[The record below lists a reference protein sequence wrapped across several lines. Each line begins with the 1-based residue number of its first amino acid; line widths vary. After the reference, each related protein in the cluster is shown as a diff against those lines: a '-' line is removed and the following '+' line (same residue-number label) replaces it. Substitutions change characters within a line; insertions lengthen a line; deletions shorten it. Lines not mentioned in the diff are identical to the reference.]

1 MKTPSHIAV
10 LALAVSLAACARHE
24 SPQTLMNDALALQS
38 QGNYSGAI
46 IQLKNVLRQ
55 EPKNAV
61 ARFRLGSLYLD
72 TLKYAAAADELER
85 ARDLGYKKSVIDPL
99 LARAWLRSGKYE
111 RVLEDPLPDKSA
123 ADYPALAAAHADAD
137 LAAGKLIAAQ
147 ETLSDA
153 LAAFPNNPDL
163 HLARARILLQ
173 SSHPKQALAEVNEA
187 LAQDPKMV
195 DALLLK
201 GDLLRAERQLGP
213 AQQAYQAIL
222 AINPHHDEA
231 RLALARMALAQGKS
245 ARARQLV
252 AEVLK
257 DTPNSLQAHYTEAL
271 VDYQTG
277 KIAKAHSEL
286 VPVLRSAPDYVPVL
300 LLSGVLE
307 FSLDHLQEAE
317 TLLGK
322 VVAADHANLFARR
335 LLAETQ
341 LRLGELDDAQATL
354 ALLDPQSSQDAAVLT
369 LAGRIA
375 LAQDRPADAAAYF
388 QRASA
393 IAPKNPVIL
402 TDLAVSRLGT
412 GDEAGLQDLQNAAK
426 LDKANPQPEF
436 LLALTYLQRQQYDK
450 ALRVIAVLEKKQPRN
465 PATWN
470 LQGGA
475 YVGMK
480 NLAAARQSF
489 QKALAYDPKYYP
501 AAANLANLDLMQHQP
516 QAANQEFQTLLKAD
530 PKNLSAMLALARLA
544 LAQKDDKAYL
554 GWVDKAAAAHPNA
567 VQPRLLKAAYY
578 LSRGDTA
585 QALVH
590 AREAHDL
597 QPSDAAA
604 LELLG
609 QAQLAAGEKAN
620 GLNSFQK
627 LAGLQPK
634 SAESQL
640 WLAHAYELNGDQNKT
655 LKHLQ
660 QAAQLSGNAAA
671 VQIALCQ
678 QYIKMQRYDDA
689 VAVTHALSQNPTD
702 RAVAL
707 SLNGDIAFARKNYPA
722 AITAYQKALKLK
734 PASLIVLRLYNAQAA
749 AGDHAQAIDTL
760 QTWVK
765 SHPNDLEVANALGQA
780 YLVAGR
786 YPAAAQLYQQLVVR
800 EPNDVA
806 LLNNLSWALTETRS
820 PQAIQFAQRAYR
832 LAPDNPSVLD
842 TYGWALVQGQQSAKG
857 LVFLRQAESKQPDSA
872 EVQWHVAYALY
883 ASGERA
889 RALVELKDLL
899 NNGAGF
905 ADQPKARALYQ
916 QLSSASP

>member
-1 MKTPSHIAV
+1 MKTLSHIAV
-10 LALAVSLAACARHE
+10 LALAASLAACGRHE
-24 SPQTLMNDALALQS
+24 SPQTLINEAQALQN
-38 QGNYSGAI
+38 QGNYSAAV

-61 ARFRLGSLYLD
+61 ARFRLGTLYLD

-85 ARDLGYKKSVIDPL
+85 ARDLGYKKSAIDPL

-123 ADYPALAAAHADAD
+123 ADYPALAAAHAEAD

-153 LAAFPNNPDL
+153 LEAFPNNPDL

-173 SSHPKQALAEVNEA
+173 APHPKQALAEVNEA
-187 LAQDPKMV
+187 LAEDPRMV

-201 GDLLRAERQLGP
+201 GDLLRAEGQLGP

-231 RLALARMALAQGKS
+231 RLALARMALAQGKP
-245 ARARQLV
+245 AQARQLV
-252 AEVLK
+252 ADVLK
-257 DTPNSLQAHYTEAL
+257 DTPNSLQAHYAEAL

-277 KIAKAHSEL
+277 KITAARGEL
-286 VPVLRSAPDYVPVL
+286 IPVLRSAPDYVPAL

-307 FSLDHLQEAE
+307 LSLGHLQEAE
-317 TLLGK
+317 TQLGK
-322 VVAADHANLFARR
+322 VVAADRADLYARR
-335 LLAETQ
+335 LLAEAQ
-341 LRLGELDDAQATL
+341 LRLGELDDAQTTL
-354 ALLDPQSSQDAAVLT
+354 APLDPQTSQDPVVLT

-375 LAQDRPADAAAYF
+375 LAQDRPSDAAAYF
-388 QRASA
+388 QKASTL
-393 IAPKNPVIL
+393 APKNPVVL
-402 TDLAVSRLGT
+402 TDLAVARLGA
-412 GDEAGLQDLQNAAK
+412 GDDTGLQDLQNAAK
-426 LDKANPQPEF
+426 LDQADLRPDF
-436 LLALTYLQRQQYDK
+436 LLALTYLQRKQYDK
-450 ALRVIAVLEKKQPRN
+450 ALGVIAALEKRQPRN

-475 YVGMK
+475 YVGEK
-480 NLAAARQSF
+480 NLPAARRSF
-489 QKALAYDPKYYP
+489 QQALVYDSSYYP
-501 AAANLANLDLMQHQP
+501 AAANLANLDLMQNSP
-516 QAANQEFQTLLKAD
+516 QEARQQFEALLKAD
-530 PKNLSAMLALARLA
+530 PKSLPAMLALAHLA
-544 LAQKDDKAYL
+544 LAQKQDKVCLAWL
-554 GWVDKAAAAHPNA
+554 DKAAAAHPNA
-567 VQPRLLKAAYY
+567 MQPRMLKAAYY
-578 LSRGDTA
+578 LSLGDKA

-597 QPSDAAA
+597 QPSNAAA

-634 SAESQL
+634 SPGAQL

-655 LKHLQ
+655 LKHLR
-660 QAAQLSGNAAA
+660 QAAQLSGNAPA

-689 VAVTHALSQNPTD
+689 AAVTHTLGLTPAD

-707 SLNGDIAFARKNYPA
+707 SLDGDIAFARKNYA
-722 AITAYQKALKLK
+722 AAVLAYQRALKLK
-734 PASLIVLRLYNAQAA
+734 SASLIALRLYSAQAA
-749 AGDHAQAIDTL
+749 AGNRAQAIDTL
-760 QTWVK
+760 QAWVK
-765 SHPNDLEVANALGQA
+765 SHPSDLEVANALGQA
-780 YLVAGR
+780 YLVAGH
-786 YPAAAQLYQQLVVR
+786 YPAAAQLYQQLVAR

-806 LLNNLSWALTETRS
+806 LLNNLSWALTEARN
-820 PQAIQFAQRAYR
+820 PQAIRFAQRAYQ
-832 LAPDNPSVLD
+832 LAPGNPSVLD
-842 TYGWALVQGQQSAKG
+842 TYGWALVKSKQPAKG
-857 LVFLRQAESKQPDSA
+857 LGFLRQAESRQPDSS
-872 EVQWHVAYALY
+872 EIQWHVAYALY
-883 ASGERA
+883 ASGDRG

-899 NNGAGF
+899 NHGAEF
-905 ADQPKARALYQ
+905 ADQPQARALYQ
-916 QLSSASP
+916 QLSANSP